1 MTGTLRLLLGDQLSR
16 SLASLSDIDR
26 EADTVLMVEVMEEVT
41 YVRHHKRKV
50 SKIFETYGSLK
61 WFVGQEQKHLVS
73 KGVLIPETKERSA
86 LVTSRFGEEVYQRL
100 YGEN

>member
-1 MTGTLRLLLGDQLSR
+1 MRGKSDASTATALTRLRPLH
-16 SLASLSDIDR
+16 
-26 EADTVLMVEVMEEVT
+26 EWF
-41 YVRHHKRKV
+41 RHHKCKG
-50 SKIFETYGSLK
+50 STIFETYGSLK